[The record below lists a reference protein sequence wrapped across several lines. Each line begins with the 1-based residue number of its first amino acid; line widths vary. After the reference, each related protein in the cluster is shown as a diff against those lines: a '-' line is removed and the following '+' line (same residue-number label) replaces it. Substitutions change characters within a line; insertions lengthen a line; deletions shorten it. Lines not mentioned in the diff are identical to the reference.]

1 MKKYLF
7 YLALFISLSVSAQDK
22 ILFDTSEIDV
32 TTKLIGRYPQ
42 YDKSKKYKYLNFII
56 EDPVIIKKVIQTLL
70 LGKEGENTVEEPGFR
85 IALVRNFDEVQ
96 SRTINPALNSAMYD
110 GHTYVFDIEKV
121 KDLAKRFPFDYRF
134 DKVSF
139 KSKDAY
145 ESYLT
150 KQKENE
156 GFLFSYAPHFKYE
169 GSFDVEFPRNDQFSS
184 PKAISDYLSPLIEKI
199 VSGNDY
205 TVSYRL
211 NEKNMGNQNQFTMT
225 ISGSKKLYDTLN
237 VGSLK
242 KEVWKPSDEQG
253 WFFYKTN

>member
-7 YLALFISLSVSAQDK
+7 VSALFISLSVSAQNR
-22 ILFDTSEIDV
+22 ILFDTSKIDA

-56 EDPVIIKKVIQTLL
+56 EDPAIIKKVIPTLV
-70 LGKEGENTVEEPGFR
+70 LGKEGENTIEEPDFR
-85 IALVRNFDEVQ
+85 ISLVQNFDEVQ
-96 SRTINPALNSAMYD
+96 SWTINPTLKSAMYD
-110 GHTYVFDIEKV
+110 GHTYAFDIEKV
-121 KDLAKRFPFDYRF
+121 KDLAKKFPFDYRF

-150 KQKENE
+150 KQKENRS
-156 GFLFSYAPHFKYE
+156 FLFSYAPRFKYE
-169 GSFDVEFPRNDQFSS
+169 GSFDVEFPRNNQFSS
-184 PKAISDYLSPLIEKI
+184 PKAISDYLSPMIEKI
-199 VSGNDY
+199 VSENDY
-205 TVSYRL
+205 TVSYSL

-225 ISGSKKLYDTLN
+225 ISGSKKLYDALN

-242 KEVWKPSDEQG
+242 KEAWKASDEQG
-253 WFFYKTN
+253 WFFYKKN